1 MNMGLMLRNFIDA
14 GWEGDGLHILRCI
27 KFFLLHFRQ
36 DGSGSTKYALES
48 LYHLFQVYA
57 MLTPREAERL
67 TWNCT
72 VNTKGVRVTTYSWA
86 LTLNMTTT
94 VTERLRSLG
103 ANVSE
108 TSVNRICRA
117 FFLII
122 KLFQRLACE
131 LNICRNSGEHTKKNL
146 HRDVMTVVEEF
157 VREDVFTKKID
168 RAPLKFF
175 SQLSPR
181 LFTTLRYQFII

>member
-1 MNMGLMLRNFIDA
+1 MR
-14 GWEGDGLHILRCI
+14 ILRCI
-27 KFFLLHFRQ
+27 KFFLLNFRQ
-36 DGSGSTKYALES
+36 DGSGSTKYGKES

-57 MLTPREAERL
+57 MLTPRKAERL

-72 VNTKGVRVTTYSWA
+72 VNTKGGAGNNVFLDLDLEHDNHY
-86 LTLNMTTT
+86 
-94 VTERLRSLG
+94 VTELLRGLD

-122 KLFQRLACE
+122 TLFQRLAYE
-131 LNICRNSGEHTKKNL
+131 LIICQNSGEHTKKNL
-146 HRDVMTVVEEF
+146 HRDLMTVVEELM
-157 VREDVFTKKID
+157 REDVFAKKID

-175 SQLSPR
+175 
-181 LFTTLRYQFII
+181 FTTVPKIIYNC